1 MIKSFITRYI
11 VKKTIGSENLAWVRK
26 RIRVD
31 VTVQVSIPTVFFF
44 YSQVYKWFVEK
55 KVERYS
61 RKSVGT
67 NELLHRLSG
76 IERVV
81 APENASRRSLNTWLV
96 RGTNNRKWL
105 LYTQTE
111 DPLSFFFFSHPARK
125 KKSLRCWFCMPRKE
139 PTKKKVILMPGHPSL
154 NPSYQTTPHHPRSRI
169 FWILFQ
175 ASYTS

>member
-11 VKKTIGSENLAWVRK
+11 VKKLLVLRTWPECVKGFVWTWRYRS
-26 RIRVD
+26 
-31 VTVQVSIPTVFFF
+31 QSQPFFF